1 MDGYNENFEAVC
13 GCIEDEETID
23 FWLDFMEGIEK

>member
-1 MDGYNENFEAVC
+1 MDGYNKSLEAVC

-23 FWLDFMEGIEK
+23 FWIDFMKGF